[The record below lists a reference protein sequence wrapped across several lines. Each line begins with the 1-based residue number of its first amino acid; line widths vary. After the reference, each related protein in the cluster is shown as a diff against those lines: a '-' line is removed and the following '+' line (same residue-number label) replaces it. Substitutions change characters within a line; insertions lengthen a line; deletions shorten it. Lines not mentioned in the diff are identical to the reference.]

1 MSMKTYNAQ
10 NAPHKVAPKVNR
22 RLTISFNDK
31 GRFIISRTLYETMG
45 KPSGVLI
52 LQDSQYPSDF
62 YLRPSGDPMA
72 FQLKPGSRNQFFFKS
87 NTMAGIMAE
96 ALNVLPPPYTLKFR
110 VLEKED
116 GLFSIGTLKPISKSS
131 K

>member
-72 FQLKPGSRNQFFFKS
+72 FQLKTGSRNQFYFKS

-96 ALNVLPPPYTLKFR
+96 AINVLPPPIYIEIQGVRERGRT
-110 VLEKED
+110 VLHRDIEAY
-116 GLFSIGTLKPISKSS
+116 LQII
-131 K
+131 

>member
-10 NAPHKVAPKVNR
+10 NAPHKVAPRVNR

-31 GRFIISRTLYETMG
+31 GRFIISQTLYETMG

-62 YLRPSGDPMA
+62 YSGPAETRWPS
-72 FQLKPGSRNQFFFKS
+72 N
-87 NTMAGIMAE
+87 
-96 ALNVLPPPYTLKFR
+96 
-110 VLEKED
+110 
-116 GLFSIGTLKPISKSS
+116 
-131 K
+131 